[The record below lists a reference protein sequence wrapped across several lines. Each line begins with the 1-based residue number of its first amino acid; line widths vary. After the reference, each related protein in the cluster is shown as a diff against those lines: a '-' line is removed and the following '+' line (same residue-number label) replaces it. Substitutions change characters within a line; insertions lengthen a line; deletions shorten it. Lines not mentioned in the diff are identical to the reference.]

1 MITWKDLYTVLTAV
15 IPLYVAMILAYGS
28 VRWWKIFSPDQCSG
42 INRFVAVFAVPLLS
56 FHFISTN
63 DPYAMNFRFIAADTL
78 QKIIMLFVLALWTN
92 FTRNGSL
99 EWMITI
105 FSLSTLPN
113 TLVMGIPL
121 LIAMYGKY
129 SGMLMV
135 QVVVLQCIIW
145 YTLLLF
151 LFEYRGAK
159 ILIMEQFPETA
170 ASIVSFKVDSDVVSL
185 DGRDF
190 LETDAEIG
198 EDGKLHVTVRKS
210 NASRRSLGPCSL
222 PALTP
227 RPSNLTGAE
236 IYSLSSSRNPTPRGS
251 NFNNSDFYSMMGIQG
266 FPGRQSNFGPAD
278 LYSVQSS
285 RGPTPRPS
293 NFEENCTVVSPRF
306 GFYPAQTVPTS
317 YPAPNPEFS
326 SVTKN
331 NTKNSQPQQQQQQQQ
346 VQQQQQQQQQKENNK
361 VNHDAKEL
369 HMFVWSS
376 SASPVSEGAGLHV
389 FGGTDFGASDQS
401 GRSDQGAKEI
411 RMLVADNPQ
420 NGENKA
426 MPASGDFNG
435 EDFNFAGRDGEQ
447 EREKEGT
454 NGLNKLGSSSTAEL
468 HPKAAG
474 APESGGGKQMPPAS
488 VMTRLI
494 LIMVWRKLIR
504 NPNTY
509 SSLIGLVWSLIA
521 FRWHVSMPKII
532 EKSISIL
539 SDAGLGM
546 AMFSLGLFM
555 ALQPKIIACG
565 NSVATFAMAVRFLTG
580 PAVMAAASIA
590 VGLRGTLLRI
600 AIVQAALPQ
609 GIVPFVFAKE
619 YNVHPAI
626 LSTA

>member
-42 INRFVAVFAVPLLS
+42 INRFVAIFAVPLLS

-92 FTRNGSL
+92 LSRNGSL

-121 LIAMYGKY
+121 LIAMYGQY
-129 SGMLMV
+129 SGSLMV
-135 QVVVLQCIIW
+135 QIVVLQCIIW

-170 ASIVSFKVDSDVVSL
+170 ASIVSVRVESDVVSL

-198 EDGKLHVTVRKS
+198 QDGKLHVTVRKS

-251 NFNNSDFYSMMGIQG
+251 NFNNSDFYSMMGVPG
-266 FPGRQSNFGPAD
+266 FPGRHSNFGPAD

-285 RGPTPRPS
+285 RGQTPRPS
-293 NFEENCTVVSPRF
+293 NFEENCTGISSPRF
-306 GFYPAQTVPTS
+306 GFYPATQTVPTS

-326 SVTKN
+326 STVTTKN
-331 NTKNSQPQQQQQQQQ
+331 NKTQKENNHPQQQQQQNQNQ
-346 VQQQQQQQQQKENNK
+346 NQNQNNK
-361 VNHDAKEL
+361 ANHDAKEL

-376 SASPVSEGAGLHV
+376 SASPVSDVAGLHV
-389 FGGTDFGASDQS
+389 FGGNDFEGTEQS
-401 GRSDQGAKEI
+401 RRSDQGAKEI
-411 RMLVADNPQ
+411 RMIVSDHAQ
-420 NGENKA
+420 NGESKGCIPVQSFSN
-426 MPASGDFNG
+426 DD
-435 EDFNFAGRDGEQ
+435 ED
-447 EREKEGT
+447 
-454 NGLNKLGSSSTAEL
+454 
-468 HPKAAG
+468 
-474 APESGGGKQMPPAS
+474 
-488 VMTRLI
+488 LI
-494 LIMVWRKLIR
+494 IR
-504 NPNTY
+504 
-509 SSLIGLVWSLIA
+509 
-521 FRWHVSMPKII
+521 
-532 EKSISIL
+532 
-539 SDAGLGM
+539 
-546 AMFSLGLFM
+546 
-555 ALQPKIIACG
+555 
-565 NSVATFAMAVRFLTG
+565 
-580 PAVMAAASIA
+580 
-590 VGLRGTLLRI
+590 
-600 AIVQAALPQ
+600 
-609 GIVPFVFAKE
+609 
-619 YNVHPAI
+619 
-626 LSTA
+626 